1 MKVNFFYEVRWIG
14 EKKTT
19 RNIVIILEN
28 RVHFSLFL
36 TSIVALQLMSSS
48 TFVVKGCTFNEGA
61 INRSRGVFL
70 QERDRMGPI
79 PNC

>member
-28 RVHFSLFL
+28 RVQLVFDVYRSL
-36 TSIVALQLMSSS
+36 
-48 TFVVKGCTFNEGA
+48 A
-61 INRSRGVFL
+61 IDVL
-70 QERDRMGPI
+70 LDICCERLYL
-79 PNC
+79 